1 MKYYETRRLL
11 AKISVLRV
19 VYHVQHTQAYSF
31 SFCSVVFNVFGMGGK
46 GHALTPKL
54 PFFALNLN
62 LYVSLSGVEKNYGV
76 MKMIK
81 GLFSR

>member
-1 MKYYETRRLL
+1 MSYYKTRRLL

-19 VYHVQHTQAYSF
+19 VYHVQHTQAYSL
-31 SFCSVVFNVFGMGGK
+31 SFCSVDVFNGFVMGGK

-62 LYVSLSGVEKNYGV
+62 LYVSLSGV
-76 MKMIK
+76 
-81 GLFSR
+81 